1 MVAQRR
7 QARWRSG
14 GKGGGGGKRVAPRG
28 RGALFKAGGGEA
40 GKGGVSYIRGSDHG
54 KTGGGRATA
63 AAAVVQTWSAHGW
76 APAVSDFSNLSKI
89 GWTLKIKMGVV
100 DYFKNS
106 QFLHV
111 ASFRYHKQF
120 SQLC

>member
-1 MVAQRR
+1 VA
-7 QARWRSG
+7 AKGVEEKGSLH
-14 GKGGGGGKRVAPRG
+14 GGGGLHLKPE
-28 RGALFKAGGGEA
+28 GGEVA
-40 GKGGVSYIRGSDHG
+40 KGGVSYIRCSGHG
-54 KTGGGRATA
+54 KTGGGRVTATV
-63 AAAVVQTWSAHGW
+63 AAVQTRSAHGW